1 MIGFVIQLIMVSAQ
15 PLTLHYD
22 RPARYFEEALVIGNG
37 TLGATVYGCTNSE
50 RISLNDITL
59 WTGEPDTKVYTPEA
73 WRNLSDIRDALN
85 KEDYRLAD
93 RLQRKMQGHYSENYQ
108 PLGTLVIHYLP
119 ASFVPSTSALE
130 HLFSTK
136 DETVIT
142 DYQRSL
148 DISQAIATT
157 TYKRDG
163 VPFKAEYF
171 CSAPDSVIV
180 IHLKSEKPF
189 SATVHLESQLPQT
202 TSINDL
208 VQLSS
213 DGYVAYHSRPNYTD
227 GKFFYD
233 ENRGMRFRTM
243 VSVDGGNVRSYIDGD
258 SLLILNTK
266 EAIIYISNVTS
277 FNGFDKN
284 PVTQGRDYKSL
295 VARRIDKARRYKY
308 ETLRQRHIIDYERL
322 FNRVSLDL
330 GKTDPAIASLP
341 TDRQLFN
348 YTEQHQRNPELEA
361 LYFQY
366 GRYLLISC
374 SRTLGVPANLQGLWN
389 EKLLPPWSC
398 NYTSNINVE
407 ENYWPAETA
416 NLSELHMPF
425 LTFLKNTAKTGVTT
439 AREYYNVHRG
449 WCLAHNT
456 DIWAMTNPVGE
467 HDGGPQWAN
476 WNMGGAW
483 TSTHIWEHYMFTQDK
498 DFLREYYP
506 VLRGAAEFC
515 LDWLIEKDGYLMTS
529 PSTSPENEYLTSDG
543 YRGYT
548 VYGGSADIA
557 MIRECLTDALA
568 AAQVLKTDK
577 KLCDEIKR
585 TLPRLLPYKI
595 GAKGNLQEWYHDWN
609 DADPQHRHQSHLF
622 GLYPGHHIEVLDKS
636 SLSDIARAC
645 AKTLEIKGDNTTGWS
660 TGWRVNLYAR
670 LHDAVGAYRIYRRLL
685 KYVSPDEYRGEDY
698 RGGGGTY
705 PNLLDAHS
713 PFQIDGNFGGCA
725 GVAEMLLQSTTTDIY
740 LLPALPEEW
749 SSGEVRG
756 LCARGAFEVDITW
769 SNHQVTAYTILAKQR
784 GTTTVHCNGSTKLVT
799 LRAGKSYRWSR

>member
-1 MIGFVIQLIMVSAQ
+1 MNIKRFYTILVGLIVHQYFVLAQ

-37 TLGATVYGCTNSE
+37 SLGATVYGGYDTE
-50 RISLNDITL
+50 KISLNDITL
-59 WTGEPDTKVYTPEA
+59 WTGEPDTQVYSPEA
-73 WRNLSDIRDALN
+73 WRNLADIRAALD

-93 RLQRKMQGHYSENYQ
+93 RLQRKVQGHYSENYQ
-108 PLGTLVIHYLP
+108 PLGTLSIHYL
-119 ASFVPSTSALE
+119 SDDGHTPS
-130 HLFSTK
+130 
-136 DETVIT
+136 IT
-142 DYQRSL
+142 DYRREL
-148 DISQAIATT
+148 DISRAIVTVS
-157 TYKRDG
+157 YKRDG
-163 VPFKAEYF
+163 VPFTAEYF
-171 CSAPDSVIV
+171 CSAPDSVIF
-180 IHLKSEKPF
+180 IRLKSDKPF
-189 SATVHLESQLPQT
+189 SAVVRLDSQLPHT
-202 TSINDL
+202 TFIEDVNII
-208 VQLSS
+208 S

-233 ENRGMRFRTM
+233 EQRGMRYRTM
-243 VSVDGGNVRSYIDGD
+243 VMVEADRVEGPMKGD
-258 SLLILNTK
+258 SVTIINSD
-266 EAIIYISNVTS
+266 EAIIAISNVTS

-295 VARRIDKARRYKY
+295 VAQRFVNAEEYDFDDFRK
-308 ETLRQRHIIDYERL
+308 RHIDDYQRL

-330 GKTDPAIASLP
+330 GRTDPSISALP
-341 TDRQLFN
+341 TDRQLYN
-348 YTEQHQRNPELEA
+348 YTEQHQRNPELEV

-374 SRTLGVPANLQGLWN
+374 SRTMGVPANLQGLWN
-389 EKLLPPWSC
+389 EKMLPPWSC
-398 NYTSNINVE
+398 NYTSNINLE
-407 ENYWPAETA
+407 ENYWAAETA
-416 NLSELHMPF
+416 NLSELHMPM
-425 LTFLKNTAKTGVTT
+425 LSFLKHTAKTGEIT

-456 DIWAMTNPVGE
+456 DIWAQTNPVGE

-483 TSTHIWEHYMFTQDK
+483 TSTHIWEHYLFTQDR
-498 DFLREYYP
+498 DFLKEYYP

-529 PSTSPENEYLTSDG
+529 PSTSPENEYLTPDG

-577 KLCDEIKR
+577 KLCDEITR

-595 GAKGNLQEWYHDWN
+595 GKNGNLQEWYHDWN

-622 GLYPGHHIEVLDKS
+622 GLYPGHQISPL
-636 SLSDIARAC
+636 LSAFRSTTLGANLPAAC

-670 LHDAVGAYRIYRRLL
+670 LLDAKNAYHIYRRLL
-685 KYVSPDEYRGEDY
+685 KYVSPDDYRGEDY

-725 GVAEMLLQSTTTDIY
+725 GVVEMLMQSSENTIT

-749 SSGEVRG
+749 ATGEVRG
-756 LCARGAFEVDITW
+756 ICARGGFEIDMRW
-769 SNHQVTAYTILAKQR
+769 NQGQVVRLTIRSKKG
-784 GTTTVHCNGSTKLVT
+784 GTTTVSYNGISQTVKLK
-799 LRAGKSYRWSR
+799 AGEIKKLKV

>member
-1 MIGFVIQLIMVSAQ
+1 MKRFYTILVCLLVHHCFMLAQ

-37 TLGATVYGCTNSE
+37 TLGATVYGGTNQE

-73 WRNLSDIRDALN
+73 WRNLTDIRAALD

-93 RLQRKMQGHYSENYQ
+93 RLQRKVQGHYSENYQ
-108 PLGTLVIHYLP
+108 PLGTLYITYLNTDGTE
-119 ASFVPSTSALE
+119 AE
-130 HLFSTK
+130 
-136 DETVIT
+136 IT
-142 DYQRSL
+142 DYKREL
-148 DISQAIATT
+148 DISRAIATVSF
-157 TYKRDG
+157 KRDG
-163 VPFKAEYF
+163 VPFLAEYF
-171 CSAPDSVIV
+171 CSAPDSI
-180 IHLKSEKPF
+180 IFIRLQSDKPF
-189 SATVHLESQLPQT
+189 RAVVRLDSQLPHT
-202 TSINDL
+202 TYTDYGNII
-208 VQLSS
+208 S

-233 ENRGMRFRTM
+233 EQRGMRYRTM
-243 VSVDGGNVRSYIDGD
+243 VMVEADHVEGPTEGD
-258 SLLILNTK
+258 SVEIIKTK
-266 EAIIYISNVTS
+266 EAFIAISNATS

-295 VARRIDKARRYKY
+295 LKKRFQNAEEYDFDEFRKRHVA
-308 ETLRQRHIIDYERL
+308 DYQKF

-330 GKTDPAIASLP
+330 GKTEPAISALP
-341 TDRQLFN
+341 TDRQLYN
-348 YTEQHQRNPELEA
+348 YTEHHQHNPELEA

-425 LTFLKNTAKTGVTT
+425 LTFLKNTAKTGETT
-439 AREYYNVHRG
+439 AREYYNVQRG

-456 DIWAMTNPVGE
+456 DIWAQTNPVGE

-529 PSTSPENEYLTSDG
+529 PSTSPENEYLTPEG

-577 KLCDEIKR
+577 KFCDEIKR

-622 GLYPGHHIEVLDKS
+622 GLYPGHHIEVSDKS
-636 SLSDIARAC
+636 SLSDVARAC

-670 LHDAVGAYRIYRRLL
+670 LQDAKGAYRIYRRLL
-685 KYVSPDEYRGEDY
+685 KYVSPDDYRGEDY

-725 GVAEMLLQSTTTDIY
+725 GVAEMLMQSTEKAIT
-740 LLPALPEEW
+740 LLPATPDEW
-749 SSGEVRG
+749 ATGEVRG
-756 LCARGAFEVDITW
+756 LCARGGFEVDMRW
-769 SNHQVTAYTILAKQR
+769 NQGKVVSLTIRSKKG
-784 GTTTVHCNGSTKLVT
+784 GTTTISYNGTSQTVKLK
-799 LRAGKSYRWSR
+799 AGSEKKLL

>member
-1 MIGFVIQLIMVSAQ
+1 MSIKHYISILVSLFAHQYLVSAQ
-15 PLTLHYD
+15 SLTLHYD

-37 TLGATVYGCTNSE
+37 TLGATVYGGTQQE

-59 WTGEPDTKVYTPEA
+59 WTGEPDTKVYAPEA
-73 WRNLSDIRDALN
+73 WRNLADIRDALD

-93 RLQRKMQGHYSENYQ
+93 RLQRKVQGHYSENYQ
-108 PLGTLVIHYLP
+108 PLGTLYITYLNTDGTE
-119 ASFVPSTSALE
+119 AE
-130 HLFSTK
+130 
-136 DETVIT
+136 IT
-142 DYQRSL
+142 DYKREL
-148 DISQAIATT
+148 DISRAIATVSF
-157 TYKRDG
+157 KRDG
-163 VPFKAEYF
+163 VPFTAEYF
-171 CSAPDSVIV
+171 CSAPDSI
-180 IHLKSEKPF
+180 IFIRLQSDKPF
-189 SATVHLESQLPQT
+189 RAVVRLDSQLPHT
-202 TSINDL
+202 TYTDYGNII
-208 VQLSS
+208 S

-233 ENRGMRFRTM
+233 EQRGMRYRTM
-243 VSVDGGNVRSYIDGD
+243 VMVEADHVEGPTEGD
-258 SLLILNTK
+258 SVEIIKTK
-266 EAIIYISNVTS
+266 EAFIAISNATS

-295 VARRIDKARRYKY
+295 LKKRFQNAEEYDFDEFRK
-308 ETLRQRHIIDYERL
+308 RHIADYQQY

-330 GKTDPAIASLP
+330 GKTDPAIAALP
-341 TDRQLFN
+341 TDRQLYN

-361 LYFQY
+361 LYFQF

-374 SRTLGVPANLQGLWN
+374 SRTMGVPANLQGLWN

-398 NYTSNINVE
+398 NYTSNINLE
-407 ENYWPAETA
+407 ENYWAAETA
-416 NLSELHMPF
+416 NLSELHMPM
-425 LTFLKNTAKTGVTT
+425 LSFLKNTAKTGVIT
-439 AREYYNVHRG
+439 ASEYYNVHRG

-483 TSTHIWEHYMFTQDK
+483 TSTHIWEHYMFTKDK
-498 DFLREYYP
+498 AFLREYYP

-515 LDWLIEKDGYLMTS
+515 LDWLIEKDGHLMTS
-529 PSTSPENEYLTSDG
+529 PSTSPENEYLTPDR

-568 AAQVLKTDK
+568 AAKELKVDK
-577 KLCDEIKR
+577 KFCDEI
-585 TLPRLLPYKI
+585 TQALPRLLPYKI

-622 GLYPGHHIEVLDKS
+622 GLYPGHQIEVSDKS
-636 SLSDIARAC
+636 SLSDLARAC

-685 KYVSPDEYRGEDY
+685 KYVSPDNYRGEDY
-698 RGGGGTY
+698 QGGGGTY

-725 GVAEMLLQSTTTDIY
+725 GVVEMLMQSSENTIT
-740 LLPALPEEW
+740 LLPALPEQWAE
-749 SSGEVRG
+749 GEVRG
-756 LCARGAFEVDITW
+756 ICARGGFEVDMRW
-769 SNHQVTAYTILAKQR
+769 KEGKVVNCTIRSKKG
-784 GTTTVHCNGSTKLVT
+784 GTTTVSYNGIVKTLKLKAGGKTT
-799 LRAGKSYRWSR
+799 LL